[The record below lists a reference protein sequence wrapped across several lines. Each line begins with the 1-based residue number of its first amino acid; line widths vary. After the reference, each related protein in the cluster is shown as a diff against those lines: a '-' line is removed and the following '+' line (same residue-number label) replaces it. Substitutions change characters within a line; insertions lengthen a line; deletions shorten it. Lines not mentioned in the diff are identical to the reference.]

1 MTNPKITVGIPNYNG
16 AKYLKYAIESVL
28 CQTYTDYELIIT
40 DDGSTDNSG
49 EIIQEYRNHPRVR
62 IILSSDNQGLSYRL
76 NEQISLAEG
85 QYFCRMDADDIMMPD
100 RLEKQ
105 LCYLEKNQ
113 DVDVVG
119 SAAVIIGEDNKILGT
134 RSLLSDGEYSRKC
147 RSFIHPT
154 VMGKISFFRSN
165 RYSEEYSG
173 AEDTELWM
181 RCRQYAEFRVINE
194 PMLFYRDPL
203 RMRVASYL
211 SRLSLIERILKDYH
225 ARNQMSGFSYLFKRF
240 KIKFQKTAIRVLD
253 FFDATSIW
261 TKRRNAECSRD
272 LVTHYQS
279 ILDKQTMFSH
289 PRTDL

>member
-1 MTNPKITVGIPNYNG
+1 MIKPKITVGIPNYNG

-40 DDGSTDNSG
+40 DDGSIDNSG

-62 IILSSDNQGLSYRL
+62 IILSSDNRGLSYRL

-119 SAAVIIGEDNKILGT
+119 SAAIIIGEDNKILGT
-134 RSLLSDGEYSRKC
+134 RSLLLDGEYSRKC

-181 RCRQYAEFRVINE
+181 RCRQTAEFRVINE
-194 PMLFYRDPL
+194 PLLFYRDPL
-203 RMRVASYL
+203 RMRVKSYL
-211 SRLSLIERILKDYH
+211 SRLSLVERILKKYH
-225 ARNQMSGFSYLFKRF
+225 VENQLPEITYLIKRF
-240 KIKFQKTAIRVLD
+240 KLKLQIMAVRTLD
-253 FFDATSIW
+253 VFGATSIW
-261 TKRRNAECSRD
+261 AKRRNAECPIG
-272 LVTHYQS
+272 LVAHYQS
-279 ILDKQTMFSH
+279 ILDERTTISH
-289 PRTDL
+289 TD